1 MLIRSGVSTWWGRT
15 LPKNTHIVVH
25 MLPSTE
31 MPPETDVTFF
41 TSDEPEADAVRTDFY
56 CSQDSPRAARQA
68 VVDVIAHIRRIEL
81 SL

>member
-1 MLIRSGVSTWWGRT
+1 

-25 MLPSTE
+25 MLPSTA
-31 MPPETDVTFF
+31 MPPDTEVAFF

-56 CSQDSPRAARQA
+56 CSEASARAARQA
-68 VVDVIAHIRRIEL
+68 VVDVIALMRRIEL